1 MARVAARSTAHW
13 PRARTEP
20 SEYDAPLTAPDLD
33 RNVDWNSVAAIA
45 DDLSREVY
53 CILGMPID
61 AIEMPAVMRCIE
73 MAAANA
79 VPFVISTP
87 NINFLVN
94 SQKDPEFR
102 ESLLL
107 SDLCPA
113 DGMPIVWIA
122 RLMGIPI
129 KHRIAGSDIFE
140 ALKVRARPQGP
151 LKVFLFGA
159 KESVVEAAARTLNLT
174 TGLSC
179 VGWICPGWGGVDEL
193 SRKDFIDKINSSNAD
208 FLVATLGAI
217 KGQLW
222 LHRNHRRLR
231 IPLRSHLGATIH
243 FQAGTVKRAPHIFQ
257 KLGLEWLW
265 RIKEE
270 PYLWRRY
277 FYDGSVL
284 LHLLLTRVLPLAI
297 SARWLHR
304 RYKRHGHDLAIKQ
317 AHGRGYSV
325 TLSLSGF
332 ATACHVDKVSTCLQ
346 GCGDYEKADRSRF
359 LRDLRR
365 RRTFSRTFAHVAE
378 ATQGPE
384 RSPALDGHL
393 SPTGENVSPQSDSD
407 TCSPLMLRKE
417 LKAGNTVTRFMGI
430 SCRLGRV
437 SRGPN
442 HRLRKNGPNSNREVR
457 KSDWPYDDGSGQS
470 HVGRRLLR
478 QKPSHSQTAEKQQ
491 MKNH

>member
-1 MARVAARSTAHW
+1 MVSVVARSAEQW
-13 PRARTEP
+13 PRASAEP
-20 SEYDAPLTAPDLD
+20 SEQAAPSTSLALD
-33 RNVDWNSVAAIA
+33 RNVERNSVPAIA

-61 AIEMPAVMRCIE
+61 AIEMPAVMQSIE
-73 MAAANA
+73 MAAASA

-87 NINFLVN
+87 NVNFLVN
-94 SQKDPEFR
+94 AQNDAEFR

-129 KHRIAGSDIFE
+129 KNRIAGSDIFE
-140 ALKVRARPQGP
+140 ALKVRTRPEGP

-159 KESVVEAAARTLNLT
+159 KDSVVEAAARTLNLT

-179 VGWICPGWGGVDEL
+179 VGWICPSWGDVDEL
-193 SRKDFIDKINSSNAD
+193 SQKEFIDKINSSNAD

-222 LHRNHRRLR
+222 LHRNHHRLR

-243 FQAGTVKRAPHIFQ
+243 FQAGTVKRAPYTFQ

-270 PYLWRRY
+270 PYLWKRY
-277 FYDGSVL
+277 FHDGRVL

-297 SARWLHR
+297 SARLLQR
-304 RYKRHGHDLAIKQ
+304 RYERSAHDLVIKQ
-317 AHGRGYSV
+317 TYGDNFV

-332 ATACHVDKVSTCLQ
+332 AIGCHVDKVVTYFKVAMTTRKQIVIDFSETRAV
-346 GCGDYEKADRSRF
+346 DARF
-359 LRDLRR
+359 LGFL
-365 RRTFSRTFAHVAE
+365 
-378 ATQGPE
+378 
-384 RSPALDGHL
+384 
-393 SPTGENVSPQSDSD
+393 
-407 TCSPLMLRKE
+407 LMLRKQ
-417 LKAGNTVTRFMGI
+417 LKAQNTVPRFVGI
-430 SCRLGRV
+430 SRRLERMFRLNGCGYLLPARV
-437 SRGPN
+437 KEATPGWNRGPAVYG
-442 HRLRKNGPNSNREVR
+442 HLPPTGETVSALVAPLDKAPNPTGEILPARPTQTEHPRVR
-457 KSDWPYDDGSGQS
+457 
-470 HVGRRLLR
+470 RAL
-478 QKPSHSQTAEKQQ
+478 
-491 MKNH
+491 

>member
-1 MARVAARSTAHW
+1 MANVAPRSAEHL
-13 PRARTEP
+13 P
-20 SEYDAPLTAPDLD
+20 SAWVEVESPSTSPGFD
-33 RNVDWNSVAAIA
+33 RSVDWTSALAVP

-61 AIEMPAVMRCIE
+61 AIEMPEVIQNIE

-94 SQKDPEFR
+94 SQNDPEFR

-129 KHRIAGSDIFE
+129 KNRIAGSDIFD
-140 ALKVRARPQGP
+140 ALKVRTRPEGP

-159 KESVVEAAARTLNLT
+159 KDSVVEAAARTLNLT
-174 TGLSC
+174 AGLSC
-179 VGWICPGWGGVDEL
+179 VGWICPGWGSVDEL
-193 SRKDFIDKINSSNAD
+193 SQKEFIDKINSSNAD

-222 LHRNHRRLR
+222 LQRNHRRLR

-243 FQAGTVKRAPHIFQ
+243 FQAGTVKRAPYTFQ

-270 PYLWRRY
+270 PYLWKRY
-277 FYDGSVL
+277 FHDGSVL
-284 LHLLLTRVLPLAI
+284 LHLLLTRVLPAAI
-297 SARWLHR
+297 SARLLQR
-304 RYKRHGHDLAIKQ
+304 RYERNGHDLIIKQ
-317 AHGRGYSV
+317 SYGGNFV

-332 ATACHVDKVSTCLQ
+332 AIGRHVDKVATYFRVAMTTNKQIVIDFSETRTVDARFFGFLLMLRKQ
-346 GCGDYEKADRSRF
+346 LKAQNAVPQFVGISRRLARMFRLNGCEYLLPARVE
-359 LRDLRR
+359 
-365 RRTFSRTFAHVAE
+365 E
-378 ATQGPE
+378 ATSGWNRGP
-384 RSPALDGHL
+384 AIYGHL
-393 SPTGENVSPQSDSD
+393 PPTGETVSPPISPLDEAPSPTGEILPAR
-407 TCSPLMLRKE
+407 P
-417 LKAGNTVTRFMGI
+417 TRI
-430 SCRLGRV
+430 EHPRV
-437 SRGPN
+437 
-442 HRLRKNGPNSNREVR
+442 
-457 KSDWPYDDGSGQS
+457 
-470 HVGRRLLR
+470 RRA
-478 QKPSHSQTAEKQQ
+478 Q
-491 MKNH
+491 

>member
-1 MARVAARSTAHW
+1 MMDVAARSAEHL
-13 PRARTEP
+13 PPARVESPTSSPE
-20 SEYDAPLTAPDLD
+20 SD
-33 RNVDWNSVAAIA
+33 RNVDWNSASAIP

-61 AIEMPAVMRCIE
+61 AIEMPAVMQSIE

-94 SQKDPEFR
+94 SQSDPEFR

-129 KHRIAGSDIFE
+129 KNRIAGSDIFD
-140 ALKVRARPQGP
+140 ALKVRARPEGP

-159 KESVVEAAARTLNLT
+159 KDSVVEAAARTLNLT
-174 TGLSC
+174 IGLSC
-179 VGWICPGWGGVDEL
+179 VGWICPGWGSVDEL
-193 SRKDFIDKINSSNAD
+193 SQKEFIDKINSSNAD

-243 FQAGTVKRAPHIFQ
+243 FQAGTVKRAPYTFQ

-270 PYLWRRY
+270 PYLWKRY
-277 FYDGSVL
+277 FHDGSVL
-284 LHLLLTRVLPLAI
+284 LHLLLTRALPLAI
-297 SARWLHR
+297 SARLLQR
-304 RYKRHGHDLAIKQ
+304 RYERNGHDLVIKQ
-317 AHGRGYSV
+317 IYGSNFV
-325 TLSLSGF
+325 TLNLCGF
-332 ATACHVDKVSTCLQ
+332 AIGCHVDKVVTYFRVAMTTRKQIVIDFSETSAV
-346 GCGDYEKADRSRF
+346 DARF
-359 LRDLRR
+359 LGL
-365 RRTFSRTFAHVAE
+365 
-378 ATQGPE
+378 
-384 RSPALDGHL
+384 L
-393 SPTGENVSPQSDSD
+393 
-407 TCSPLMLRKE
+407 LMLRKQ
-417 LKAGNTVTRFMGI
+417 LKAQNAVPRFVG
-430 SCRLGRV
+430 V
-437 SRGPN
+437 SRRLERVFRLNGLGYLLSAPVEETNRDWERGRTDYGRLSPIKETVSPSMSPLDKEPN
-442 HRLRKNGPNSNREVR
+442 ATGEILSATATRTERPRVR
-457 KSDWPYDDGSGQS
+457 
-470 HVGRRLLR
+470 RAL
-478 QKPSHSQTAEKQQ
+478 
-491 MKNH
+491 

>member
-1 MARVAARSTAHW
+1 MASVVARSAEHLPPAWVESPTSS
-13 PRARTEP
+13 PG
-20 SEYDAPLTAPDLD
+20 SD
-33 RNVDWNSVAAIA
+33 RSVDWNSALAIP

-61 AIEMPAVMRCIE
+61 AIEMPAVMQSIE
-73 MAAANA
+73 MAAANVA
-79 VPFVISTP
+79 PFVISTP

-94 SQKDPEFR
+94 SQSDPEFR

-129 KHRIAGSDIFE
+129 KNRIAGSDIFE
-140 ALKVRARPQGP
+140 ALKVRARPEGP

-159 KESVVEAAARTLNLT
+159 KDSVVEAAAKTLNLT

-179 VGWICPGWGGVDEL
+179 VGWICPGWGSVDEL
-193 SRKDFIDKINSSNAD
+193 SQKEFIDKINSSNAD

-222 LHRNHRRLR
+222 LHRNHHRLR

-243 FQAGTVKRAPHIFQ
+243 FQAGTVKRAPYTFQ

-270 PYLWRRY
+270 PYLWKRY
-277 FYDGSVL
+277 FHDGSVL

-297 SARWLHR
+297 SARLLQR
-304 RYKRHGHDLAIKQ
+304 RNERNGHDLVIKQ
-317 AHGRGYSV
+317 IYGSNFV

-332 ATACHVDKVSTCLQ
+332 AIGCHVDKVVTYFRVAMTTKKQIVIDFSETRTV
-346 GCGDYEKADRSRF
+346 DARF
-359 LRDLRR
+359 LGFL
-365 RRTFSRTFAHVAE
+365 
-378 ATQGPE
+378 
-384 RSPALDGHL
+384 
-393 SPTGENVSPQSDSD
+393 
-407 TCSPLMLRKE
+407 LMLRKQ
-417 LKAGNTVTRFMGI
+417 LKAQNAVPQFVGI
-430 SCRLGRV
+430 SRRLERMFRLNGCGYLLPARV
-437 SRGPN
+437 EEATPGWNRGPAIYG
-442 HRLRKNGPNSNREVR
+442 HLPPTGETVSPPISPLDKAPNPTGEILPAKPTRTERPRVR
-457 KSDWPYDDGSGQS
+457 
-470 HVGRRLLR
+470 RAR
-478 QKPSHSQTAEKQQ
+478 
-491 MKNH
+491 